1 MKRLV
6 LLPVAALVLAFAG
19 TAQPASGDRGL
30 FSSEPGPL
38 GDHVQVAATNSPDGD
53 SYCLDAPE
61 PMAELTELV
70 MWACHDVGRVADSQK
85 FAFRESRTL
94 ALALLGGME
103 LVHVATGQCVD
114 VEASGGVGASVLLYR
129 CTGNANQAWRWED
142 SQLVSLSHGVCL
154 DIATGIQAMGPGT
167 SAEVLMW
174 TCRSADHEHGNY
186 NQVFKTRPMVASA
199 AAPAVPTQ
207 PQAIFRPELD
217 LYEEDGYTTAAFNIE
232 RIEGA
237 GVTRINGF
245 IAAST
250 ACASVPILG
259 SLCLAGDERGFTK
272 DLATL
277 QDRLATQPSRMVV
290 VLDHHHGRG
299 YIKVSPSSASQDRAL
314 DRVAGSNGFEF
325 PALPI
330 ELYEGRDDR
339 DRRPVNSVV
348 VERRPW
354 IAADLPVSDAA
365 RHIGLPVPLRL
376 DNYETITLN
385 LYQSATRGLSSLGPA
400 FNATIQW
407 AELANGQLLFVVA
420 HDRFPSIEIISDQWR
435 SSPGV
440 PQGAWTTQTLYTST
454 EADTANALGEPI
466 DFNTVFAGSTPD

>member
-186 NQVFKTRPMVASA
+186 NQVFKTLAIVPPEPQTGAAAATRNVHPEDDSIVEAGGTWVHHSIAEDLERLMADAYADGIVLKASGWRSHQRQHELRKANGCPDDGSWTHSDDENWRDWAPASA
-199 AAPAVPTQ
+199 CRIPTAR
-207 PQAIFRPELD
+207 PGRSNHESGLAIDFS
-217 LYEEDGYTTAAFNIE
+217 
-232 RIEGA
+232 IEG
-237 GVTRINGF
+237 
-245 IAAST
+245 
-250 ACASVPILG
+250 
-259 SLCLAGDERGFTK
+259 
-272 DLATL
+272 
-277 QDRLATQPSRMVV
+277 
-290 VLDHHHGRG
+290 
-299 YIKVSPSSASQDRAL
+299 RAI
-314 DRVAGSNGFEF
+314 
-325 PALPI
+325 PHQ
-330 ELYEGRDDR
+330 
-339 DRRPVNSVV
+339 
-348 VERRPW
+348 
-354 IAADLPVSDAA
+354 
-365 RHIGLPVPLRL
+365 RH
-376 DNYETITLN
+376 
-385 LYQSATRGLSSLGPA
+385 PA
-400 FNATIQW
+400 FRW
-407 AELANGQLLFVVA
+407 LANNA
-420 HDRFPSIEIISDQWR
+420 HKYGLQNLAS
-435 SSPGV
+435 
-440 PQGAWTTQTLYTST
+440 
-454 EADTANALGEPI
+454 EPWHWSV
-466 DFNTVFAGSTPD
+466 DGR